1 MKNVHSTDG
10 IAEDLIRS
18 IQQMAVL
25 EMHKKTRIEQ
35 LYSEMNEGLINVEDD
50 AVLIHQFGNI
60 KYLEEDLNEYAD
72 IRRQDMLY
80 LYELYGSKGDKKMWC
95 EVKHLAIAS
104 MTAFE
109 VWQAS
114 DNDDNLLE
122 MALRKN
128 SLFIKAMSRFLGT
141 EITSCA
147 SCFADILKASAT
159 VNPSQIELTERGD

>member
-1 MKNVHSTDG
+1 MKNIHSTDG

-35 LYSEMNEGLINVEDD
+35 LYSELSEGLIDVEDE
-50 AVLIHQFGNI
+50 ALLFHQFEGL
-60 KYLEEDLNEYAD
+60 KELEEDITEYAD

-80 LYELYGSKGDKKMWC
+80 LYNMYGGKGDKKMWC

-114 DNDDNLLE
+114 DEDDNLLD

-159 VNPSQIELTERGD
+159 VSPSKIELTESGE